1 LPLCAIYLANTTGK
15 YNQYGWWLFAVLVL
29 FTGVDQLFGKELPNP
44 SSDKL
49 KHPEKSIYY
58 SFLPYL
64 SLAAVTALS
73 FYSAYFFSNTSE
85 LNWSGQIG
93 WIISLGLA
101 IIALALSAGH
111 ELIHRESLGDKLI
124 GGFLFAFVCDAAY
137 KIDHIRG
144 HHVHVAT
151 PADTGFVNFNQSFY
165 HYFLR
170 ALKSTFLNAWSIE
183 KRRLYRKGIPTLSW
197 RNEMISWHLV
207 SLGIAAIYY
216 FFFDLPGI
224 IFFVGQG
231 LIALIVTH
239 LINYIQHY
247 GLKRRKINDGR
258 YEKFGHAHAWSC
270 NFVISNLVTFCLPR
284 HSDHHL
290 NPKRPYQ
297 LLRHIEESPQMPMG
311 YFGMF
316 FMALVPSLWF
326 NVMNPRILLYDSAKL
341 QKPLQDDYYAHA
353 PIKSS
358 TSYIK

>member
-1 LPLCAIYLANTTGK
+1 M
-15 YNQYGWWLFAVLVL
+15 
-29 FTGVDQLFGKELPNP
+29 
-44 SSDKL
+44 
-49 KHPEKSIYY
+49 
-58 SFLPYL
+58 
-64 SLAAVTALS
+64 
-73 FYSAYFFSNTSE
+73 
-85 LNWSGQIG
+85 G

-165 HYFLR
+165 HYFPH

-183 KRRLYRKGIPTLSW
+183 KRRLSRKGKPTLSW
-197 RNEMISWHLV
+197 RNELISWHLV

-216 FFFDLPGI
+216 FFFGMPGI

-247 GLKRRKINDGR
+247 GLKRRKINGDR
-258 YEKFGHAHAWSC
+258 YEKFGDAHAWNC
-270 NFVISNLVTFCLPR
+270 NFMISNLVTFCLPR

-290 NPKRPYQ
+290 NPRRPYQ

-326 NVMNPRILLYDSAKL
+326 KVMNPRILLYDSEKS
-341 QKPLQDDYYAHA
+341 QKSLQDDYYTHRS
-353 PIKSS
+353 IKSS